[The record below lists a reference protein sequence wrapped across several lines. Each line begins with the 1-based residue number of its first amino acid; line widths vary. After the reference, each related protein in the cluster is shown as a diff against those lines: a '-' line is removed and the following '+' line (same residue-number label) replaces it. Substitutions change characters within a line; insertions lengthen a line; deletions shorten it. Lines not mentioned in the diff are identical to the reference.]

1 MMNLDADS
9 PDEFVLMGAYSIVD
23 ARKLLTAFEER
34 GVDHRAE
41 FRDGAA
47 DINPVMSY
55 LGGAFGQA
63 AQATVRVAPEHK
75 ELADRIHADLFGDC
89 LPNYDASFFKDP
101 ETTQGDT
108 NEPS

>member
-1 MMNLDADS
+1 MNLDADPS
-9 PDEFVLMGAYSIVD
+9 DEFVLMGTYSIVD
-23 ARKLLTAFEER
+23 ARKLLTAFEEQ
-34 GVDHRAE
+34 GVDHRVE

-47 DINPVMSY
+47 DINPVMSF

-89 LPNYDASFFKDP
+89 LPNYDASFFTDS
-101 ETTQGDT
+101 ETTQENP
-108 NEPS
+108 NEQS

>member
-1 MMNLDADS
+1 MNPDAD
-9 PDEFVLMGAYSIVD
+9 PTDEFVLMGTYSIVD
-23 ARKLLTAFEER
+23 ARRLLTAFEEC
-34 GVDHRAE
+34 GVDHRVG

-47 DINPVMSY
+47 DINPIMSS

-63 AQATVRVAPEHK
+63 AQATVRVAPDHK
-75 ELADRIHADLFGDC
+75 ERADRIHADLFGDC
-89 LPNYDASFFKDP
+89 LPNYDASFFKDS